1 VLLYTDGVT
10 EARTADGSF
19 FTAERL
25 AEFLE
30 RQSAA
35 GLPTPET
42 LRRLRRAILAHQDGQ
57 LQDDATAL
65 LVEWRRD
72 SELSLLPQL
81 VRA

>member
-1 VLLYTDGVT
+1 VT
-10 EARTADGSF
+10 EARTADGQF

-30 RQSAA
+30 RQAAA
-35 GLPTPET
+35 GMPTPET
-42 LRRLRRAILAHQDGQ
+42 LRRLRQAILRHHDGQ

-72 SELSLLPQL
+72 TELALLPQT
-81 VRA
+81 VDA